1 MLFAPVGGEDGVGQ
15 GHQGG
20 ARGVKVVVAKDNV
33 KKQLEAK
40 VTIAPPVTIMV
51 LIGPV
56 NFGSFLQIQKMFSV

>member
-1 MLFAPVGGEDGVGQ
+1 
-15 GHQGG
+15 
-20 ARGVKVVVAKDNV
+20 VVLAKDNV

-40 VTIAPPVTIMV
+40 VTVAPPATIMV